1 MLLCALFQSFQ
12 KKNSLS
18 SSLVHFLVYVDT
30 LLPMFCQTFQSS
42 SQEGAG
48 FLETEISIED
58 EKESMFRLQY
68 SGLVIMSL
76 FY

>member
-1 MLLCALFQSFQ
+1 M
-12 KKNSLS
+12 
-18 SSLVHFLVYVDT
+18 HFLVYVDT

>member
-1 MLLCALFQSFQ
+1 M
-12 KKNSLS
+12 
-18 SSLVHFLVYVDT
+18 YVDT